1 MLYEN
6 YPNVWMERVKQFI
19 KKNVEGNDVCFG
31 HKAKLFDFAT
41 KR

>member
-19 KKNVEGNDVCFG
+19 KKNVEGNDVFIA
-31 HKAKLFDFAT
+31 HKAKLFEDAT
-41 KR
+41 K